1 MARAPSPAQ
10 AHTSG
15 TSAPGTAER
24 RLSHTVAIPRAFRG
38 RGARATLPGYLS
50 VIAPPFP
57 PVVASIVTTLHD
69 KVPTGLD
76 RKEAEVYRR
85 LDPARLPKH
94 IAIIMDGNGRWAK
107 RRHMPR
113 VAGHRA
119 GVAAVRST
127 VETAARI
134 HIPALTLY
142 AFSEENWKKRPK
154 SEVGFLMGLL
164 SRYLKAEV
172 PTLNKN
178 NIRLEYIG
186 RQHELPEDV
195 QERMDWARE
204 ATSRNSG
211 MVLTLALN
219 YSARSELVDA
229 FRSMV
234 NAAAQNGGI
243 EHLHIDEDT
252 VARHLYTR
260 HLPDP
265 GSGGAYSG
273 EMRLSNFLLW
283 QLAYAEIYV
292 TPTLWPDFRGVHLLE
307 GIAEYQKRERRYG
320 GLKIAPGDGH
330 ATWRRLR
337 LLTRNLNH
345 RGHGGHRGRLSAS
358 SVSSVVNFLNSC
370 KYLSGTFI
378 RIQTLPLLKRIATAV
393 VLIPIVLAL
402 ILRAPVP
409 VLAVVA
415 AVVALLAILEFLKL
429 TESYG
434 VKPLRLPTY
443 IFVGIFFLLLALNVG
458 NEKPLLSTA
467 VFVYCLGF
475 AAAIAPFL
483 A

>member
-1 MARAPSPAQ
+1 
-10 AHTSG
+10 
-15 TSAPGTAER
+15 
-24 RLSHTVAIPRAFRG
+24 L
-38 RGARATLPGYLS
+38 Y
-50 VIAPPFP
+50 
-57 PVVASIVTTLHD
+57 D
-69 KVPTGLD
+69 KVPAGLD
-76 RKEAEVYRR
+76 RKETEVYRR
-85 LDPARLPKH
+85 LDPVRLPKH

-119 GVAAVRST
+119 GVSAVRST

-154 SEVGFLMGLL
+154 TEVGFLMGLL

-195 QERMDWARE
+195 QERMEWARE

-234 NAAAQNGGI
+234 KAATQNGGI
-243 EHLHIDEDT
+243 EHLHIDEDM
-252 VARHLYTR
+252 VGRHLYTR

-265 GSGGAYSG
+265 DLVVRTSG

-292 TPTLWPDFRGVHLLE
+292 TPTLWPDFRGAHLLE

-320 GLKIAPGDGH
+320 GLNHPEPNHGDGH
-330 ATWRRLR
+330 AAVETA
-337 LLTRNLNH
+337 
-345 RGHGGHRGRLSAS
+345 SA
-358 SVSSVVNFLNSC
+358 
-370 KYLSGTFI
+370 
-378 RIQTLPLLKRIATAV
+378 P
-393 VLIPIVLAL
+393 
-402 ILRAPVP
+402 
-409 VLAVVA
+409 
-415 AVVALLAILEFLKL
+415 E
-429 TESYG
+429 
-434 VKPLRLPTY
+434 
-443 IFVGIFFLLLALNVG
+443 
-458 NEKPLLSTA
+458 
-467 VFVYCLGF
+467 
-475 AAAIAPFL
+475 
-483 A
+483 

>member
-1 MARAPSPAQ
+1 M
-10 AHTSG
+10 
-15 TSAPGTAER
+15 
-24 RLSHTVAIPRAFRG
+24 
-38 RGARATLPGYLS
+38 
-50 VIAPPFP
+50 
-57 PVVASIVTTLHD
+57 TTLHD
-69 KVPTGLD
+69 KVPQGLD
-76 RKEAEVYRR
+76 RKEAEIYRH

-119 GVAAVRST
+119 GVSAVRST

-195 QERMDWARE
+195 QERMEWARE

-234 NAAAQNGGI
+234 QAAAQNGGI
-243 EHLHIDEDT
+243 EHLNIDEDM

-260 HLPDP
+260 NLPDP
-265 GSGGAYSG
+265 DLVVRTSG

-292 TPTLWPDFRGVHLLE
+292 TPTLWPDFRGTHLLE

-320 GLKIAPGDGH
+320 GLNHGDGH
-330 ATWRRLR
+330 AAIEA
-337 LLTRNLNH
+337 
-345 RGHGGHRGRLSAS
+345 SAAS
-358 SVSSVVNFLNSC
+358 EGKS
-370 KYLSGTFI
+370 
-378 RIQTLPLLKRIATAV
+378 
-393 VLIPIVLAL
+393 
-402 ILRAPVP
+402 
-409 VLAVVA
+409 
-415 AVVALLAILEFLKL
+415 
-429 TESYG
+429 
-434 VKPLRLPTY
+434 
-443 IFVGIFFLLLALNVG
+443 
-458 NEKPLLSTA
+458 
-467 VFVYCLGF
+467 
-475 AAAIAPFL
+475 
-483 A
+483 